1 MSKRELLLEIG
12 TEEIPANF
20 IGPALGKMKD
30 LTISLFKEE
39 RLEFGEVHC
48 YATPRRLVLHVTDLS
63 ERQAAFSREVVG
75 PSKTVSFDPAT
86 GQPTKAAIGFATG
99 QGVDISDLKIKKTQK
114 GEYVSIIKME
124 EQKETRPLL
133 RELLPRL
140 ISSITFPKMMRWDGS
155 GIPFVRPIR
164 WIMAVYDERLV
175 EFEFAGLRSQERSYG
190 HRFMA
195 QNSFKVKDF
204 KSYKRLL
211 EKNFVIIDQ
220 EQRRGIIEDQLR
232 IIAEKKKGRI
242 LKDEELIDQAVYM
255 VEYPE
260 SILGGFD
267 ARFLG
272 LPKELP
278 INAMKEHQGY
288 FSLVDKEERL
298 LPYFISVS
306 NIKSEDMELIR
317 RGNERVLAARLS
329 DAAFYFEK
337 DKALKFEGLIEGLRG
352 VIFQESLGSLHEKT
366 ERIAGLS
373 IYLAGITGN
382 VPIERVKRA
391 AQLCKVDLLT
401 GVVREFPK
409 LQGIM
414 GREYALIHGEEADV
428 AGAIDEHYL
437 PRFAGDLTP
446 SSIIGAIIS
455 VADKIDTISGC
466 FCIGL
471 IPSGSEDPYALR
483 RQGVGVV
490 QILVEKLQDV
500 SLPELIDR
508 SMGLLNKKINRDQ
521 DKVKVEVMHF
531 LKQRMEHILSTK
543 GIRYDLIDAVL
554 SSRFDRPSDAYNR
567 AHALSTA
574 SKEEGFDSLM
584 TSFKRAINIIP
595 KDFTYELNLEKLKEP
610 AERQIYDAFKTI
622 ETKMGQLVS
631 KGMYKELLKEI
642 SMLRGPIDNFFDEI
656 LVMDKD
662 LSARY
667 NRLALLSL
675 IRGIFLQIA
684 DFSKIAQPGSSNDV

>member
-1 MSKRELLLEIG
+1 MSKRELLLEVG

-30 LTISLFKEE
+30 LAIALFKEE

-48 YATPRRLVLHVTDLS
+48 YATPRRLVLHVTELS

-75 PSKTVSFDPAT
+75 PSKSVSFDPTT

-124 EQKETRPLL
+124 EQKETALFL

-140 ISSITFPKMMRWDGS
+140 ISFTTFPKMMRWDGS

-195 QNSFKVKDF
+195 PNSFKVKDF

-220 EQRRGIIEDQLR
+220 EQRRGMIEDQLR
-232 IIAEKKKGRI
+232 IIAEKKKGKI

-260 SILGGFD
+260 SILGSFD
-267 ARFLG
+267 PRFSG

-298 LPYFISVS
+298 LPYFISVC

-337 DKALKFEGLIEGLRG
+337 DKALRFEGLIEGLRG
-352 VIFQESLGSLHEKT
+352 VIFQERLGSLYEKT
-366 ERIAGLS
+366 ERISGLS
-373 IYLAGITGN
+373 IYLADIIGN
-382 VPIERVKRA
+382 VPIEKVKRA

-428 AGAIDEHYL
+428 ARAIDEHYL
-437 PRFAGDLTP
+437 PRFAGDSSP
-446 SSIIGAIIS
+446 STAIGAIIS
-455 VADKIDTISGC
+455 VADKIDTIVGC
-466 FCIGL
+466 FGVGL
-471 IPSGSEDPYALR
+471 VPSGSEDPYALR
-483 RQGVGVV
+483 RQGLGII
-490 QILVEKLQDV
+490 QILVERLQPV
-500 SLPELIDR
+500 SIPELIDL
-508 SMGLLNKKINRDQ
+508 SMRLLEGKINREP

-531 LKQRMEHILSTK
+531 LMQRMEYILNTK
-543 GIRYDLIDAVL
+543 GMRYDLIDAVL
-554 SSRFDRPSDAYNR
+554 SSRFDRPSDVYNR
-567 AHALSTA
+567 AQALSTA
-574 SKEEGFDSLM
+574 SKEEGFVSLM

-610 AERQIYDAFKTI
+610 AEKQIYEAFKTI

-642 SMLRGPIDNFFDEI
+642 SMLREPIDNFFDKI

-662 LSARY
+662 LSTRY

-684 DFSKIAQPGSSNDV
+684 DFSKIVEPGSSSAV

>member
-1 MSKRELLLEIG
+1 MSKRELLLEVG

-30 LTISLFKEE
+30 LAISLFKEE
-39 RLEFGEVHC
+39 RLELGEVHC
-48 YATPRRLVLHVTDLS
+48 YATPRRLVFHVTDLS

-75 PSKTVSFDPAT
+75 PSKSVSFDPTT
-86 GQPTKAAIGFATG
+86 GQPTKAAICFATG

-124 EQKETRPLL
+124 EQKETALFL

-175 EFEFAGLRSQERSYG
+175 EFEFAGLMSQERSYG

-195 QNSFKVKDF
+195 PNSFKVKDF

-220 EQRRGIIEDQLR
+220 ELRRGMIEDQLR

-267 ARFLG
+267 PRFLG

-306 NIKSEDMELIR
+306 NIKGEDMELIR

-337 DKALKFEGLIEGLRG
+337 DKALRFEGLIEGLRG
-352 VIFQESLGSLHEKT
+352 VIFQERLGSLYEKT
-366 ERIAGLS
+366 ERISGLS
-373 IYLAGITGN
+373 IYLADIIGN
-382 VPIERVKRA
+382 VPIEKVKRA

-428 AGAIDEHYL
+428 ARAIDEHYL
-437 PRFAGDLTP
+437 PRFAGDSIPP
-446 SSIIGAIIS
+446 SEIGAIVS
-455 VADKIDTISGC
+455 VADKMDTLVGC
-466 FCIGL
+466 FGVGL

-483 RQGVGVV
+483 RQGAGII
-490 QILVEKLQDV
+490 QILIEKLQLI
-500 SLPELIDR
+500 SLPELIDL
-508 SMGLLNKKINRDQ
+508 SMTLLDGKIKRERE
-521 DKVKVEVMHF
+521 KVKAEVLQF
-531 LKQRMEHILSTK
+531 LMQRMEHILSTK

-554 SSRFDRPSDAYNR
+554 SSRFDRPSDIYNR
-567 AHALSTA
+567 AQALSAA

-622 ETKMGQLVS
+622 EMKMGQLVS

-642 SMLRGPIDNFFDEI
+642 SLLRGPIDNFFDKI

-684 DFSKIAQPGSSNDV
+684 DFSKIAQPGSSNAV

>member
-1 MSKRELLLEIG
+1 MSNRELLLEVG

-30 LTISLFKEE
+30 LAISLFKEE

-63 ERQAAFSREVVG
+63 ERQAAFSKEVVG
-75 PSKTVSFDPAT
+75 PSKTVSFDPTT

-124 EQKETRPLL
+124 EQKETALFL
-133 RELLPRL
+133 SELLPRL
-140 ISSITFPKMMRWDGS
+140 ISSTTFPKMMRWDGS

-164 WIMAVYDERLV
+164 WIMAVYNERLV
-175 EFEFAGLRSQERSYG
+175 GFEFAGLRSQERSYG

-220 EQRRGIIEDQLR
+220 GQRRGMIEDQLR
-232 IIAEKKKGRI
+232 IIADKKKGKI

-260 SILGGFD
+260 SILGSFD
-267 ARFLG
+267 PRFLG

-288 FSLVDKEERL
+288 FSLADKEERL
-298 LPYFISVS
+298 LPYFISVC

-337 DKALKFEGLIEGLRG
+337 DKALRFEGLIEGLRG
-352 VIFQESLGSLHEKT
+352 VIFQERLGSLYEKT
-366 ERIAGLS
+366 ERISGLS
-373 IYLAGITGN
+373 VYLAGIMGN
-382 VPIERVKRA
+382 VPIEKVNRA

-428 AGAIDEHYL
+428 ARAIDEHYL

-446 SSIIGAIIS
+446 SSLIGAIIS
-455 VADKIDTISGC
+455 VADKIDTITGC

-483 RQGVGVV
+483 RQGIGVV

-508 SMGLLNKKINRDQ
+508 SIGLLSKKINRDA
-521 DKVKVEVMHF
+521 DKVKVEVTHF

-554 SSRFDRPSDAYNR
+554 SSRFDRPSDFYNR
-567 AHALSTA
+567 AQALSAA

-622 ETKMGQLVS
+622 ETKMGHLVG

-642 SMLRGPIDNFFDEI
+642 SMLRGP
-656 LVMDKD
+656 
-662 LSARY
+662 
-667 NRLALLSL
+667 
-675 IRGIFLQIA
+675 
-684 DFSKIAQPGSSNDV
+684 